1 VQKKTKGEERD
12 DFIIKTKTQVIDK
25 YSKRSQNNRFN
36 QHKQNMTGSGAN
48 FQEKDDN
55 FKLEEKVTAQSQS
68 IKLMQEGYLLAY
80 IDFFYITTNT
90 TPSEIEPSQQ
100 LLEEYKLNKR
110 EKRLF
115 KQTEQSLYDLSEN
128 LKLAEDYLRHE
139 NTKKCLDIYT

>member
-1 VQKKTKGEERD
+1 
-12 DFIIKTKTQVIDK
+12 
-25 YSKRSQNNRFN
+25 
-36 QHKQNMTGSGAN
+36 MTGSGAN

-115 KQTEQSLYDLSEN
+115 EQTEQSLYDLSEN

-139 NTKKCLDIYT
+139 NTKKCLDIYN